1 VGRQAEVAVDQA
13 RQPDEL
19 RRLLDDLVLAAE
31 DVGVVLGEA
40 AHPHQAV
47 QRARRLIA
55 VAGAEL
61 GHAQRQ
67 VAVGL
72 LAELEDLHVA
82 RAVHRLQGEGLALHR
97 LADEHVG
104 RYLSQWPEASQN
116 ERSSTCGVLT
126 SP

>member
-1 VGRQAEVAVDQA
+1 VDAA
-13 RQPDEL
+13 RQLDEL
-19 RRLLDDLVLAAE
+19 GRLLDDLVFAAE
-31 DVGVVLGEA
+31 DVGVILGEA

-72 LAELEDLHVA
+72 LALIEDLHVA
-82 RAVHRLQGEGLALHR
+82 RAVHRLQAELLALDR
-97 LADEHVG
+97 LADEHIGAVLVPVARG
-104 RYLSQWPEASQN
+104 LPERAVQHLRAS
-116 ERSSTCGVLT
+116 
-126 SP
+126 